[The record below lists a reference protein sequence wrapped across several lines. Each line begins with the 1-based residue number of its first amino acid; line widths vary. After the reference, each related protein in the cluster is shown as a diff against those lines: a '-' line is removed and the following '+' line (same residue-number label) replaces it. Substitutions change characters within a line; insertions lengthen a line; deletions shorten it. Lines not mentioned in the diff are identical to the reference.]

1 MKLIIENWNKF
12 LNEDEQAMSFT
23 PEDAREVLQIVQKYM
38 AKSRDEDNG
47 YFLDPDYYDSLRS
60 FEHSLESMA
69 NADSL
74 DEETI
79 YHTLVTIKNMARKD
93 IVGLDDREKE
103 ILDRLPDPVKSQALI
118 DTEKKRKEKSDATL
132 AGIFGDIESKLQ
144 GLE

>member
-1 MKLIIENWNKF
+1 
-12 LNEDEQAMSFT
+12 MSFT
-23 PEDAREVLQIVQKYM
+23 PEHAREVLQIVQKYM
-38 AKSRDEDNG
+38 AKSEDRDND

-60 FEHSLESMA
+60 FEYSLKSMA

-74 DEETI
+74 DEKTI
-79 YHTLVTIKNMARKD
+79 YHTLVTIKNMARKN
-93 IVGLDDREKE
+93 ILGLETNEKRF
-103 ILDRLPDPVKSQALI
+103 LDSLPDPVMSQALI

>member
-93 IVGLDDREKE
+93 IVGLDDREKK

>member
-23 PEDAREVLQIVQKYM
+23 PEHAREVLQIVQKYM
-38 AKSRDEDNG
+38 AKSEDGDND

-93 IVGLDDREKE
+93 IVGLEQNEKDF
-103 ILDRLPDPVKSQALI
+103 LDSLPDPVMSQALI
-118 DTEKKRKEKSDATL
+118 DTERQRKEKSDATL
-132 AGIFGDIESKLQ
+132 AGIFGDIESKLK
-144 GLE
+144 GT

>member
-1 MKLIIENWNKF
+1 
-12 LNEDEQAMSFT
+12 MSFT

-93 IVGLDDREKE
+93 IVGLDDREKK

>member
-12 LNEDEQAMSFT
+12 LNEDDQAMSFT
-23 PEDAREVLQIVQKYM
+23 PEHAREVLQIVQKYM
-38 AKSRDEDNG
+38 AKSKDEDNG

-74 DEETI
+74 YEETI
-79 YHTLVTIKNMARKD
+79 YNTLVTIKNMTRKD
-93 IVGLDDREKE
+93 ILGLEEKDKK

-132 AGIFGDIESKLQ
+132 AGIFGDIESKLK
-144 GLE
+144 GT

>member
-60 FEHSLESMA
+60 FEYSLKSMA